1 MYGKFIT
8 SMINFIRIHNSTTK
22 AFLLKQIVKM
32 NSRTVLLGEILKSP
46 SKATLKY
53 RYKKHKYLFRF
64 TKRKVNCIKSN
75 ISYLYYLN
83 KNIMENNQE
92 PIEQS
97 SSIEEPLEQLSISDA
112 ITGVITSPGETFDTI
127 VKTKKKNYW
136 IIPILLSIVIGVVVT
151 FVFFRDAQLMSGI
164 MDKQKSQ
171 LEKRMEEQ
179 VKSGKMSPEQSKQAI
194 EQAEKFMDPKSL
206 FFQIIGYGG
215 VAIVPFLMLFVLSLV
230 YLLLL
235 KIFKADVDFGNLLN
249 VVGLPMIITII
260 GSIISLVLSILMG
273 TVSTLSPALI
283 LNEGMVGSKM
293 AEFLTKVDL
302 ISIWY
307 YIAFLLGFQ
316 RLQKSLPGNLTELFL
331 ESGFSG

>member
-1 MYGKFIT
+1 
-8 SMINFIRIHNSTTK
+8 
-22 AFLLKQIVKM
+22 
-32 NSRTVLLGEILKSP
+32 
-46 SKATLKY
+46 
-53 RYKKHKYLFRF
+53 
-64 TKRKVNCIKSN
+64 
-75 ISYLYYLN
+75 
-83 KNIMENNQE
+83 MENNQE
-92 PIEQS
+92 STEQS
-97 SSIEEPLEQLSISDA
+97 SSVEEQLEQLSISEA
-112 ITGVITSPGETFDTI
+112 ITGVITGPEETFDTM

-136 IIPILLSIVIGVVVT
+136 IVPVLLSIVIGIVVT
-151 FVFFRDAQLMSGI
+151 FIFFRDTQLMSGI
-164 MDKQKSQ
+164 MDKQRSQ

-194 EQAEKFMDPKSL
+194 ESAEKFMDPKSV
-206 FFQIIGYGG
+206 FFQVIGFGG
-215 VAIVPFLMLFVLSLV
+215 AAVVPFLMLFVLSLV

-260 GSIISLVLSILMG
+260 GSIISLVLSIVMG

-307 YIAFLLGFQ
+307 YIAVSIGLSKIARISSG
-316 RLQKSLPGNLTELFL
+316 KSYGIVFGVWVFWIVASSLFGL
-331 ESGFSG
+331 IFG